1 MFLRYQRIKLTCSL
15 LLHYY
20 RCLLLH
26 LTSSLWKIDHLAVVA
41 FRCSYSSEH
50 STELVRRGRGA
61 TSKLLGNSKLGNV
74 QGLGS
79 GPDKKKRHRCC
90 QLQREMCGGVC
101 SHQGQPSVP

>member
-79 GPDKKKRHRCC
+79 GPDKKNGIVVTNFKGKCV
-90 QLQREMCGGVC
+90 EVC
-101 SHQGQPSVP
+101 VPTKANLVS